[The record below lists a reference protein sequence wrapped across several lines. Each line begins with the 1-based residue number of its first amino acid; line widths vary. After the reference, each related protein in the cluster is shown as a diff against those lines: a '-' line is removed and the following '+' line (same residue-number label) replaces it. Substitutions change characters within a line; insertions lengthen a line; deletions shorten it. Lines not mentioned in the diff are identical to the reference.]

1 MAKIVSGTLRVE
13 ISTKKG
19 EIIHDL
25 AKLFNE
31 NPNRIISIVGTVNED
46 GTPNT
51 APMSLFYCPDER
63 TVIAGMVKT
72 SQTVANIRR
81 GSPLIL
87 EVLHDG
93 DIGFGIS
100 GTGKIIKEPLDCSDA
115 TLAIKIEVTSVKR
128 DTSPAQVITSGIT
141 ITPRSERGTAY
152 EKAAWAEITGIANQM

>member
-1 MAKIVSGTLRVE
+1 MAKNVSDSLFVR

-19 EIIHDL
+19 EITHDL

-51 APMSLFYCPDER
+51 APMSFFYCPDER

-87 EVLHDG
+87 EVLHEG
-93 DIGFGIS
+93 DIGFGIR
-100 GTGKIIKEPLDCSDA
+100 GRGKIIKEPLDCSDA
-115 TLAIKIEVTSVKR
+115 TLAIKIDVTSVKR

-141 ITPRSERGTAY
+141 ITPRSERGIAY
-152 EKAAWAEITGIANQM
+152 ENAAWEEIIEIAEKY